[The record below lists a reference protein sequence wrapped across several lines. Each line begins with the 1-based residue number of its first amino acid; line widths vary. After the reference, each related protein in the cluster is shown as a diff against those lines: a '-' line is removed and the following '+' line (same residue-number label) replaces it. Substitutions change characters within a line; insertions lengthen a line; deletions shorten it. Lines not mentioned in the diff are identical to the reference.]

1 MEQKTRFVNN
11 LKSGLAFVF
20 MMKCIAITMLAFYNV
35 KFQSHFVEVSGK
47 IPRPKPVGLLLEH
60 SERGF
65 KKQGPDILY
74 SDLFTE
80 PRIKQN
86 VTLLIVVLS
95 AIEKFERREMIR
107 RTWWKQCRIGKEVG
121 FFVSM
126 IDLIVLI
133 LLYQFQVM

>member
-20 MMKCIAITMLAFYNV
+20 MMKCIAITLLTFYNV
-35 KFQSHFVEVSGK
+35 KFQSHFVELSGK

-60 SERGF
+60 VEKGVN
-65 KKQGPDILY
+65 KQGPGILY
-74 SDLFTE
+74 SDLFSE

-95 AIEKFERREMIR
+95 AIDKFERREMIR
-107 RTWWKQCRIGKEVG
+107 RTWWKQCKTGTEVG
-121 FFVSM
+121 SF
-126 IDLIVLI
+126 LI
-133 LLYQFQVM
+133 Q